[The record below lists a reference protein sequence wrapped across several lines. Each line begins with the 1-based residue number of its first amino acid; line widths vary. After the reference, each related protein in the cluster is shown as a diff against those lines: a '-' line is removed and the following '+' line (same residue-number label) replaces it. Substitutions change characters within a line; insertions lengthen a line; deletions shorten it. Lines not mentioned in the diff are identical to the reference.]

1 MPNDRDEREESRFKI
16 IDSRML
22 SAEERTGRL
31 PSKTA
36 PAEAPETPTAT
47 ESAAPQLEII
57 GGRSGLG
64 ESSLREN
71 AGEAVSAPSAFG
83 DASDATETVPASG
96 FDDDEDDEE
105 PMSEEEQFQALE
117 AQFGRPLTEN
127 ERAQVRA
134 MNSAMNS
141 GMSAGDEQ
149 EEAPLSAAEEAQM
162 RSEIEQEQFAALEQ
176 QFGRPL
182 TDEERSQ
189 VRELMEKQRQSM
201 MRLEVAP
208 LLLQSVTEIPKFAAV
223 HLGLVANPYTGIIAR
238 DDAEARLAIDAFGA
252 MYEVLKT
259 RLDARTGAELA
270 RVLNDLRVN
279 YTRVTGISFAPSGGS
294 IISGPRI
301 IR

>member
-16 IDSRML
+16 IDNRML
-22 SAEERTGRL
+22 SDEERTGKL
-31 PSKTA
+31 PSNSTKN
-36 PAEAPETPTAT
+36 EEDSPETPK
-47 ESAAPQLEII
+47 LEII
-57 GGRSGLG
+57 GGRSALG
-64 ESSLREN
+64 ESSLHEN

-83 DASDATETVPASG
+83 DAADASETTTATAL
-96 FDDDEDDEE
+96 EDDA
-105 PMSEEEQFQALE
+105 PMSEEEQFAALE
-117 AQFGRPLTEN
+117 AQFGRPLTDGEK
-127 ERAQVRA
+127 AQVRA
-134 MNSAMNS
+134 MNAGTNGSAEEN
-141 GMSAGDEQ
+141 
-149 EEAPLSAAEEAQM
+149 EEAPLSPEEESQM
-162 RSEIEQEQFAALEQ
+162 RAEIEQEQFAALEQ

-182 TDEERSQ
+182 AEEEKTQ
-189 VRELMEKQRQSM
+189 VRALMEQQRQSM

-252 MYEVLKT
+252 MVDVLKT

-270 RVLNDLRVN
+270 RVLNDLRTN

-294 IISGPRI
+294 IITGPRI